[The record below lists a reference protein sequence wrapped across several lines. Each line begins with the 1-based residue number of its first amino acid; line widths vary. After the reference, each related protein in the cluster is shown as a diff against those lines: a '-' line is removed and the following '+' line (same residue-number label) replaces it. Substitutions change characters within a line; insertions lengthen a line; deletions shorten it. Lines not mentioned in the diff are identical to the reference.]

1 MLEFKL
7 NYLISLFVINQNI
20 KKKTKFLLIVKIK
33 FFIFFQFNYE
43 YRNIKIEEKVK
54 FE

>member
-20 KKKTKFLLIVKIK
+20 KKKQFLLIVKIK